1 MERPA
6 DFDNVQAYGDFKP
19 LPAGGYVCRIMGVEE
34 TAAKS
39 SGAPMIKISLDIAE
53 GEYKDYFANMYRND
67 TRADKKWNAGAIVNQ
82 LVYDTNGNN
91 STNRGF
97 KTFCTA
103 AEESNPGFKIQW
115 GAAFGQCFRNRLIGV
130 LFRKEAYL
138 GTDNKEHWNT
148 KALSFRSAGKIRK
161 GDFQIP
167 EEKPLSD
174 EDADKVFDYGAK
186 QYNAQGGYAYGQG
199 NSYTTY
205 SPAPAQAA
213 SVPSQPAPQTAPQ
226 TANFKPDLSDFEE
239 IAVSDLPF

>member
-1 MERPA
+1 MNRPA

-115 GAAFGQCFRNRLIGV
+115 GNTFAACFKNKLIGV
-130 LFRKEAYL
+130 IFRREEYM
-138 GTDNKEHWNT
+138 GTDGKTHWST
-148 KALSFRSAGKIRK
+148 KANSFRGTQTIREGKF
-161 GDFQIP
+161 DPIP
-167 EEKPLSD
+167 DKPL
-174 EDADKVFDYGAK
+174 ENT
-186 QYNAQGGYAYGQG
+186 QNGYAYGQG

-213 SVPSQPAPQTAPQ
+213 SVPSQTVPQTAPQ